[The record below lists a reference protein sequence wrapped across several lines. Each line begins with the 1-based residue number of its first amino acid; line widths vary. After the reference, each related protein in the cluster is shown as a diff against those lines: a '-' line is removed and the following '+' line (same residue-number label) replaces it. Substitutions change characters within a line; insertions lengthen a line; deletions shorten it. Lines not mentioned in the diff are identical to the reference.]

1 MTEETL
7 EKAKQ
12 LELQM
17 HHWREQIDELRKV
30 ISSPAYYHIGF
41 TSEHNQG
48 YIKTE
53 MNNMLMVPFAKQCL
67 EFAENRLRDAQ
78 NELAKL

>member
-7 EKAKQ
+7 EKAKK
-12 LELQM
+12 LGLKMEY
-17 HHWREQIDELRKV
+17 WREQIDELREV
-30 ISSPAYYHIGF
+30 ISNPAYFHIGF
-41 TSEHNQG
+41 TSEHKQG
-48 YIKTE
+48 YINTE
-53 MNNMLMVPFAKQCL
+53 MNSMLMIPFAKQCL